1 MRIKQIEVTGLFGM
15 FDHVIPLNMEDRI
28 TIIYGL
34 NGVGKTATLKLL
46 SFFFNLDFSDFSEL
60 ENIPFKTV
68 KMKFDNDRFIQ
79 VNQKHSD
86 KLSRQETTISFSG
99 ENIDIS
105 LTNLRLLSHKK
116 NLEKEYKGLIE
127 NKEYNLD
134 VSDYLEDLEL
144 EIAELQERIKEKK
157 LKEIPDWLDSILND
171 FNVRF
176 IESQRLFK
184 FSDNVESFRKSINLS
199 VNQCANELSKNI
211 KNKLA
216 EYSQMSQLL
225 DRTFPMRIIQQQ
237 EIEKISD
244 ENLRIKLSEIE
255 AKRYKLINVGLLD
268 KDEDTDFQIPEKID
282 ETINKFLSVYVEDV
296 EKKLSVFDD
305 LAERIEIFKRI
316 INQRFSYKQIN
327 IDKDAGFT
335 FTCNGS
341 PLSPEKLSSGEQH
354 ELIILYELLFKVPP
368 NSLILIDE
376 PEISLH
382 VEWQVHFLKDLQEIT
397 RISDIDVVIAT
408 HSPDII
414 HDRWDLT
421 VELKGSRNERNTNT
435 ESYC

>member
-34 NGVGKTATLKLL
+34 NGVGKTATIKLL
-46 SFFFNLDFSDFSEL
+46 NSLFNFDFSEL
-60 ENIPFKTV
+60 EAIPFKTF
-68 KMKFDNDRFIQ
+68 KIEFDDYEFIQ
-79 VNQKHSD
+79 LSKLGTQYTHKNSTID
-86 KLSRQETTISFSG
+86 KQEIKVYFSG
-99 ENIDIS
+99 ENSDIFLS
-105 LTNLRLLSHKK
+105 DVKKILRPEVEENDILNTLDYMELLI
-116 NLEKEYKGLIE
+116 N
-127 NKEYNLD
+127 
-134 VSDYLEDLEL
+134 
-144 EIAELQERIKEKK
+144 RIKENK
-157 LKEIPDWLDSILND
+157 LVEIPNWIDNIFKS
-171 FNVRF
+171 FNIRL
-176 IESQRLFK
+176 IESQRLLNIPK
-184 FSDNVESFRKSINLS
+184 FSQSIKNAQQKSMMLMRLS
-199 VNQCANELSKNI
+199 VEIYAKELANYI
-211 KNKLA
+211 QDKLA
-216 EYSQMSQLL
+216 EYAQLSQSL
-225 DRTFPMRIIQQQ
+225 DRTFPVRVIQQQ
-237 EIEKISD
+237 VIAKMSD
-244 ENLRIKLSEIE
+244 ENLRTKLSEIE

-268 KDEDTDFQIPEKID
+268 KDENPDFQIPEKID
-282 ETINKFLSVYVEDV
+282 ETTNKFLSVYVEDV